1 MIDMSAKPAVAIVE
15 LAYDGNISKRMLSH
29 KISSPKGNC
38 VAFLENGPDTAG
50 NIVQLQLGLSCPRI
64 AGKEDLLER
73 SAPQPGYQ
81 PFMFA
86 ASDMTK
92 GAEKSEFGGARVIR
106 LPQAKMSIRVKID
119 SVQVSKIDA
128 PVDDELGYKFEALHI
143 LVTCEPLVKNGDRPF
158 ASRSEGRR

>member
-1 MIDMSAKPAVAIVE
+1 MMDIPAKTAVEIVE
-15 LAYDGNISKRMLSH
+15 LAYDGNISERTLSH
-29 KISSPKGNC
+29 TISSPKGNC
-38 VAFLENGPDTAG
+38 VAFIEKGPDTAG
-50 NIVQLQLGLSCPRI
+50 NIVQLKLGLRCPRI

-92 GAEKSEFGGARVIR
+92 GAEKSVFGGTRVIR
-106 LPQAKMSIRVKID
+106 LPQAKMSIRVKIE

-128 PVDDELGYKFEALHI
+128 PVDDFGHKFEALHI

-158 ASRSEGRR
+158 SSPSEGRR